1 MGFFASEVEAHCIRD
16 HPHVRIQGGLTRKS
30 AMYTPELGM
39 HLAVAFWKAL
49 RVAEAD
55 PDVCCLV
62 GRSRRTSTFLRSV
75 LALPLFRM
83 FSLRAPRSRFVSL
96 LDPSVARGVL
106 AKGRS
111 TSCMLQPLLKRAA
124 VLQVCFDLYP
134 VWPFCLTRLNT
145 AGDPTRHLAV
155 RESAARSILG
165 LEGIDFPG
173 LHRTG
178 LRRFSANWVRLL
190 SW

>member
-1 MGFFASEVEAHCIRD
+1 MSPKQILMSV
-16 HPHVRIQGGLTRKS
+16 L
-30 AMYTPELGM
+30 
-39 HLAVAFWKAL
+39 
-49 RVAEAD
+49 
-55 PDVCCLV
+55 LV

-83 FSLRAPRSRFVSL
+83 FSLRAPRGRFVSL

-145 AGDPTRHLAV
+145 ADDPTRHLAV